1 MFLQTQQNIKM
12 IFFSLLNSSTFSEFL
27 WSINLRYILKQW
39 DNKCPTNSKYI
50 LDDSSNLTMQR
61 GPRSMFRPHVQVS
74 WRRSSCFVFS
84 NHSMRNQNYLL
95 RQWHID
101 HCFRTIGS
109 HNTTIPHSIKR
120 STDFLLFFQLECHHC
135 RKWIVFFFYAH
146 EIQKRVERP
155 VKWRRGHS
163 AWLHSMPHQSVQTLG
178 TPLIRYLIYSTQI
191 NRFMTILK
199 R

>member
-1 MFLQTQQNIKM
+1 MSSVRHWQLIYCSLLFRASENGTLLHPSLLIIFVGKKKVILLFLQTQQNIKM

-155 VKWRRGHS
+155 VK
-163 AWLHSMPHQSVQTLG
+163 
-178 TPLIRYLIYSTQI
+178 
-191 NRFMTILK
+191 
-199 R
+199 